1 MFLVLHIQVRFSGTV
16 IDPLRLGMLVTK
28 FFYIDSLLANPEDP
42 ILPEFLEPS
51 YYSHSGRDGIVV
63 YKIDMG
69 GNNLKKSW
77 KINQK
82 NNE

>member
-1 MFLVLHIQVRFSGTV
+1 
-16 IDPLRLGMLVTK
+16 MLVTK
-28 FFYIDSLLANPEDP
+28 FFYINFLLANPEDP

-69 GNNLKKSW
+69 GNNLKKS
-77 KINQK
+77 
-82 NNE
+82 

>member
-16 IDPLRLGMLVTK
+16 IDPLQLGMLVTK

-69 GNNLKKSW
+69 GNNLKKS
-77 KINQK
+77 
-82 NNE
+82 